1 MTNQEIAQIFYELA
15 DMLEVKGENRFR
27 VQAYR
32 KAADQI
38 AGHVRSMADLAAE
51 GTLEDIPGIGEA
63 IAKKI
68 VEILETG
75 QLTHHR
81 RLRQEI
87 PAGVT
92 ALLAIPDV
100 GPKTARLIWGALGI
114 ETIDQVEEAAREGR
128 LRQLKGLGPKT
139 EQNILEGIER
149 LRARQAQPARILL
162 GTALPVAERLL
173 AGLGACPAVQRTDAA
188 GSLRRLKPTVGDID
202 LLAAS
207 DDPQAVTDF
216 FVKLPEIARVQSHGD
231 TKASII
237 LHNGLQVDLYVLPR
251 GEYGSLLQHF
261 TGSKQHNIELRELA
275 LSQGLSFSEHGF
287 KREDGS
293 LIRCETEEEV
303 YGTLGLPWIPPELRE
318 AQGEFVAAREGRL
331 PHLIELADV
340 HGDLQMHTTA
350 SDGHDSLEDMA
361 RAAMARGYEYIAITD
376 HSQGLGIVQGLS
388 PRRVREQRRLID
400 ALNEKLAP
408 FRVLA
413 GIELEI
419 RIDGTLALPDDILAE
434 LDIVLASVHTS
445 MRQDREMMTR
455 RVVTAMQN
463 SHVDIIAHPTG
474 RLINQRDR
482 LNLDFDAVLRAAE
495 ETGTILEINAQPN
508 RLDLDGE
515 HVRAAIEAGVLLSL
529 GTDAHSTDGLGVM
542 PLGVAMARRGWAESR
557 HVINSRPLEKLLEI
571 LSRKDS

>member
-27 VQAYR
+27 IRAFR

-38 AGHVRSMADLAAE
+38 AGHVRSMADIAAE
-51 GTLEDIPGIGEA
+51 GTLEEIPGVGEA

-75 QLTHHR
+75 QLTQHR
-81 RLRQEI
+81 RLREEI
-87 PAGVT
+87 PAAVT

-100 GPKTARLIWGALGI
+100 GPRTARLIWESLGL
-114 ETIDQVEEAAREGR
+114 ETIDQVEMAAETGE
-128 LRQLKGLGPKT
+128 LRKLKGLGPKM
-139 EQNILEGIER
+139 EQTILEGIQR
-149 LRARQAQPARILL
+149 LRARQAQPARVLL
-162 GTALPVAERLL
+162 GDALPVAERLL
-173 AGLGACPAVQRTDAA
+173 AGLDQCPAVQRADAA
-188 GSLRRLKPTVGDID
+188 GSLRRLRPTVGDID

-207 DDPQAVTDF
+207 DSPQAVTDY
-216 FVKLPEIARVQSHGD
+216 FVELPEIARVQSHGD
-231 TKASII
+231 TKASVI

-251 GEYGSLLQHF
+251 QEYGSLLQHF
-261 TGSKQHNIELRELA
+261 TGSKRHNIELRELA

-287 KREDGS
+287 KQEDGS

-318 AQGEFVAAREGRL
+318 AQGEFAAAKQGRL
-331 PHLIELADV
+331 PHLIEIGDIR
-340 HGDLQMHTTA
+340 GDLQMHTDA
-350 SDGHDSLEDMA
+350 SDGHDTLADMA
-361 RAAMARGYEYIAITD
+361 RAAVAKGYEYIAITD
-376 HSQGLGIVQGLS
+376 HSLGLGIVQGLS
-388 PRRVREQRRLID
+388 PERVREQRKLID
-400 ALNEKLAP
+400 ALNEDLAP

-419 RIDGTLALPDDILAE
+419 RVDGTLALPDDVLAE

-445 MRQDREMMTR
+445 MRQDRETMTR
-455 RVVTAMQN
+455 RVVAAMH
-463 SHVDIIAHPTG
+463 SPHVDIIAHPTG

-529 GTDAHSTDGLGVM
+529 GTDAHSTEGLGVM
-542 PLGVAMARRGWAESR
+542 PLGVAMARRGWAEGR
-557 HVINSRPLEKLLEI
+557 RVVNTRPPAELLEI
-571 LSRKDS
+571 LGRKG

>member
-27 VQAYR
+27 IRAFR

-38 AGHVRSMADLAAE
+38 AGHVRSMADIAAE
-51 GTLEDIPGIGEA
+51 GTLEEIPGVGEA

-75 QLTHHR
+75 QLTQHR
-81 RLRQEI
+81 RLREEI
-87 PAGVT
+87 PAAVT

-100 GPKTARLIWGALGI
+100 GPRTARLIWESLGL
-114 ETIDQVEEAAREGR
+114 ETIDQVEMAAETGE
-128 LRQLKGLGPKT
+128 LRKLKGLGPKM
-139 EQNILEGIER
+139 EQTILEGIQR
-149 LRARQAQPARILL
+149 LRARQAQPARVLL
-162 GTALPVAERLL
+162 GDALPVAERLL
-173 AGLGACPAVQRTDAA
+173 AGLDQCPAVQRADAA
-188 GSLRRLKPTVGDID
+188 GSLRRLRPTVGDID

-207 DDPQAVTDF
+207 DSPQAVTDY
-216 FVKLPEIARVQSHGD
+216 FVELPEIARVQSHGD
-231 TKASII
+231 TKASVI

-251 GEYGSLLQHF
+251 QEYGSLLQHF
-261 TGSKQHNIELRELA
+261 TGSKRHNIELRELA
-275 LSQGLSFSEHGF
+275 LSRGLSFSEHGF
-287 KREDGS
+287 KQKDGS

-318 AQGEFVAAREGRL
+318 AQGEFAAAKQGRL
-331 PHLIELADV
+331 PHLIEIGDIR
-340 HGDLQMHTTA
+340 GDLQMHTDA
-350 SDGHDSLEDMA
+350 SDGHDTLADMA
-361 RAAMARGYEYIAITD
+361 RAAMDKGYEYIAITD
-376 HSQGLGIVQGLS
+376 HSLGLGIVQGLS
-388 PRRVREQRRLID
+388 PERVREQRKLID
-400 ALNEKLAP
+400 ALNEDLAP

-419 RIDGTLALPDDILAE
+419 RVDGTLALPDDVLAE

-445 MRQDREMMTR
+445 MRQDRETMTR
-455 RVVTAMQN
+455 RVVAAMH
-463 SHVDIIAHPTG
+463 SPHVDIIAHPTG

-529 GTDAHSTDGLGVM
+529 GTDAHSTEGLGVM
-542 PLGVAMARRGWAESR
+542 PLGVAMARRGWAEGR
-557 HVINSRPLEKLLEI
+557 RVVNTRPPAELLEI
-571 LSRKDS
+571 LGRKG

>member
-27 VQAYR
+27 VQAFR

-38 AGHVRSMADLAAE
+38 AGHVRSMADVAAE
-51 GTLEDIPGIGEA
+51 GKLQEIPGIGEA
-63 IAKKI
+63 IAQKI

-75 QLTHHR
+75 QLTQHR
-81 RLRQEI
+81 RLREEI
-87 PAGVT
+87 PVGVT

-100 GPKTARLIWGALGI
+100 GPKTAKLIWESLGV

-139 EQNILEGIER
+139 EQNILKGIER
-149 LRARQAQPARILL
+149 LRARQAEPTRILL
-162 GTALPVAERLL
+162 GDALPVAERLL
-173 AGLGACPAVQRTDAA
+173 AGLDECPAVQRADAA

-216 FVKLPEIARVQSHGD
+216 FVKLPEIAQVQTHGD
-231 TKASII
+231 TKASVI
-237 LHNGLQVDLYVLPR
+237 LHNGLQVDLYVLPP
-251 GEYGSLLQHF
+251 EQYGSLLQHF

-293 LIRCETEEEV
+293 LIRCATEAEV

-318 AQGEFVAAREGRL
+318 AQGELAAAREGSL
-331 PHLIELADV
+331 PQLIEV
-340 HGDLQMHTTA
+340 TEIRGDLQMHTDW
-350 SDGHDSLEDMA
+350 SDGIDSLADMA
-361 RAAMARGYEYIAITD
+361 RAAMWGYEYIAITD

-388 PRRVREQRRLID
+388 PERVREQRKLID
-400 ALNEKLAP
+400 ALNEELAP

-419 RIDGTLALPDDILAE
+419 RVDGTLALPDDVLAE

-445 MRQDREMMTR
+445 MRQDRETMTR
-455 RVVTAMQN
+455 RVVAAMHHP
-463 SHVDIIAHPTG
+463 HVDIIAHPTG

-482 LNLDFDAVLRAAE
+482 LNLDFDAVLRAAQ

-515 HVRAAIEAGVLLSL
+515 HTRAAIEAGVLLSL

-542 PLGVAMARRGWAESR
+542 PLGVAMARRGWAEGR
-557 HVINSRPLEKLLEI
+557 HVINSRPLEELFDHLRQAK
-571 LSRKDS
+571 S

>member
-1 MTNQEIAQIFYELA
+1 MTNQEVAQIFYELA

-38 AGHVRSMADLAAE
+38 AGHVRSMADVAAE
-51 GTLEDIPGIGEA
+51 GKLEEIPGVGEA
-63 IAKKI
+63 IARKI

-75 QLTHHR
+75 QLTQHR

-92 ALLAIPDV
+92 TLLAIPDV
-100 GPKTARLIWGALGI
+100 GPKTARLIWESLGI
-114 ETIDQVEEAAREGR
+114 ETIDEVERAAREGR
-128 LRQLKGLGPKT
+128 LRQLKGLGPRT
-139 EQNILEGIER
+139 EQNIVEGIER
-149 LRARQAQPARILL
+149 LRARQAEPTRVLL
-162 GTALPVAERLL
+162 GDALPLAERLL
-173 AGLGACPAVQRTDAA
+173 ASLRQCPAVQRADAA
-188 GSLRRLKPTVGDID
+188 GSLRRRKPTVGDID

-207 DDPQAVTDF
+207 DNPRAVTDF
-216 FVKLPEIARVQSHGD
+216 FVGLPEVAQVQTHGD
-231 TKASII
+231 TKATVIS
-237 LHNGLQVDLYVLPR
+237 HTGLQVDLYVLPP
-251 GEYGSLLQHF
+251 EQYGSLLQHF
-261 TGSKQHNIELRELA
+261 TGSKQHNIEFRELA
-275 LSQGLSFSEHGF
+275 LQQGLSFSEHGF

-293 LIRCETEEEV
+293 MIICETEEEV

-318 AQGEFVAAREGRL
+318 AQSEFAAAREGRL
-331 PHLIELADV
+331 PQLIELGDV
-340 HGDLQMHTTA
+340 RGDLQMHTIA

-361 RAAMARGYEYIAITD
+361 RAAMARGYAYIAITD
-376 HSQGLGIVQGLS
+376 HSQGLGIVQGLT
-388 PRRVREQRRLID
+388 PERLREQRKLID
-400 ALNEKLAP
+400 KLNDELAP

-419 RIDGTLALPDDILAE
+419 RIDGTLALPDDVLEE

-445 MRQDREMMTR
+445 MRQDRETMTR
-455 RVVTAMQN
+455 RVVAAMRN
-463 SHVDIIAHPTG
+463 SHVNIIAHPTG

-482 LNLDFDAVLRAAE
+482 LNLDFDAVLRAAQ

-542 PLGVAMARRGWAESR
+542 PLGVAMARRGWAEAR
-557 HVINSRPLEKLLEI
+557 HVINSRPLDELLEI
-571 LSRKDS
+571 LRRKG